1 MFDASPASRQ
11 KKPVP
16 INWFPGHMNKTRREL
31 KQRAAHADAVIEILD
46 ARLPASSRNPLLDKL
61 CGHLPRVRVLTK
73 PDLADEPVTALWV
86 NELSSPRCRVIPLQ
100 VTQPNAAKVLIKAC
114 RELVPGRGRPGFPV
128 RVLIVGVPNV
138 GKSTLFNALVGKK
151 KALVGDKP
159 AVTRSMQQID
169 VEGGLSLLDT
179 PGVLWP
185 KFTDER
191 VAYRLAAS
199 GAIKDAVIDP
209 HDVAEFALR
218 LLYERYPD
226 QLMKRYNLPALSAEP
241 RDNLEQICRRRG
253 CLAKGGEP
261 DWTKG
266 GELVLRELRAGLIGR
281 VSLETPED
289 WLEAPAADD
298 ATTDDDSGEDVEA
311 DEGARDAGD
320 SGDQEPRNGA

>member
-1 MFDASPASRQ
+1 
-11 KKPVP
+11 
-16 INWFPGHMNKTRREL
+16 MNKTRREL

-61 CGHLPRVRVLTK
+61 CGHLPRLRVLTK
-73 PDLADEPVTALWV
+73 PDLAEEAVTALWV
-86 NELSSPRCRVIPLQ
+86 NELSSARCHVVPLQ
-100 VTQPNAAKVLIKAC
+100 VTQPNAAKILIKAC
-114 RELVPGRGRPGFPV
+114 RELVPERGRPGFPV

-138 GKSTLFNALVGKK
+138 GKSTLFNALVGRK

-218 LLYERYPD
+218 LLYERYPE
-226 QLMKRYNLPALSAEP
+226 QLAKRYNLPSLSAEP

-253 CLAKGGEP
+253 CLAKGGQP

-266 GELVLRELRAGLIGR
+266 GELVLRELRAGHIGR
-281 VSLETPED
+281 VSLETPAD
-289 WLEAPAADD
+289 WPPPPV
-298 ATTDDDSGEDVEA
+298 GEDERSEAEA
-311 DEGARDAGD
+311 DEADGDEPSADDTGADARAD
-320 SGDQEPRNGA
+320 ETTND

>member
-1 MFDASPASRQ
+1 
-11 KKPVP
+11 
-16 INWFPGHMNKTRREL
+16 MNKTRREL
-31 KQRAAHADAVIEILD
+31 KKRAALADAVLEVLD

-61 CGHLPRVRVLTK
+61 CEGLPRLRVLTK
-73 PDLADEPVTALWV
+73 PDLADEVVTAQWV
-86 NELSSPRCRVIPLQ
+86 NELARPDCRVLPLQ
-100 VTQPNAAKVLIKAC
+100 VTQPNVAKVVVRAC
-114 RELVPGRGRPGFPV
+114 RELVPARGRPGFPV

-159 AVTRSMQQID
+159 AVTRQTQQID
-169 VEGGLSLLDT
+169 VEGGISLLDT

-185 KFTDER
+185 KFTDEL

-218 LLYERYPD
+218 LLIERYPEPLV
-226 QLMKRYNLPALSAEP
+226 QRYNLASLPNEP
-241 RDNLEQICRRRG
+241 RDVLEQICRRRG

-281 VSLETPED
+281 VSLETPADWVGRPVDED
-289 WLEAPAADD
+289 QTEV
-298 ATTDDDSGEDVEA
+298 GETG
-311 DEGARDAGD
+311 EGPSTSE
-320 SGDQEPRNGA
+320 SGDDT